1 MKIGIIGTHGIG
13 KTTLAALMFAY
24 ASKTGRKAKL
34 IHEVARSC
42 PLPINEKFTIKAATW
57 IVSKH
62 ITLGIEAEADRY
74 DYIIC
79 DRSSFDPVIYAINL
93 IPEELRL
100 KRYYRASPL
109 YKFAERD
116 LRSYDVLIYL
126 KPSGAEILADGRRA
140 TNPMFQKQIAKI
152 FDEELHYLGFAF
164 IPYESKPIIDMP
176 CNHISMN
183 SIDIFEKDTDGFF
196 EYILKKLPT
205 CLPDQSTKF
214 FNLEPYSERVEGK
227 NYD

>member
-1 MKIGIIGTHGIG
+1 VKIGIIGTHGIG
-13 KTTLAALMFAY
+13 KTTLAALMFAH
-24 ASKTGRKAKL
+24 ASKTGRRVKL
-34 IHEVARSC
+34 IHEVTRSC

-57 IVSKH
+57 IIAKH
-62 ITLGIEAEADRY
+62 IILGIEADACGY

-79 DRSSFDPVIYAINL
+79 DRTGFDSIIYAINL
-93 IPEELRL
+93 LPNELKL
-100 KRYYRASPL
+100 KRYYRSSPL
-109 YKFAERD
+109 YKLAERD
-116 LRSYDVLIYL
+116 LRSYDTLIYL
-126 KPSGAEILADGRRA
+126 QSSGAEILADGRRA

-152 FDEELHYLGFAF
+152 FDEELHHLGFAF
-164 IPYESKPIIDMP
+164 IPYESKSLIDMP

-183 SIDIFEKDTDGFF
+183 SIDIFEKDLSNFF
-196 EYILKKLPT
+196 EYVLKKLPT